1 MAKGERPGGAPGKA
15 RRTAQKQN
23 EQVEQ
28 SLGEAIRRLRD
39 SQRLSVRTLARNCG
53 FAASFISQVELN
65 QASPSLSSLERIAN
79 GLGTTIG
86 QLFVT
91 AAPTAPAPIKASHR
105 PMLQSEWSRAQIE
118 SLSHPSVSSKFE
130 ALLITLHPGGSSG
143 GRLHMRETE
152 LFAIVFGGA
161 VQLQMEDTTHVL
173 HRGDATTLPAHTLHR
188 WENTSAKPAQ
198 LLKTVPRGNF

>member
-53 FAASFISQVELN
+53 FSASFISQVELN

-79 GLGTTIG
+79 GLSATIG

-91 AAPTAPAPIKASHR
+91 AAPSAPAPIKASHR
-105 PMLQSEWSRAQIE
+105 PMLQSEWSLAQIE
-118 SLSHPSVSSKFE
+118 SLSNPSVNSKLE
-130 ALLITLHPGGSSG
+130 ALLITLRPGGSSG
-143 GRLHMRETE
+143 GRLHLREAE
-152 LFAIVFGGA
+152 LLAIVFAGT
-161 VQLQMEDTTHVL
+161 VRLQMGDTPHVL
-173 HRGDATTLPAHTLHR
+173 HRGDAITIPAHTLHR
-188 WENTSAKPAQ
+188 WENTTAKPAQ
-198 LLKTVPRGNF
+198 LLKIVSRGHS

>member
-1 MAKGERPGGAPGKA
+1 MAKGERHGGVPGKA
-15 RRTAQKQN
+15 GRKAHKQN

-39 SQRLSVRTLARNCG
+39 NQRLSVRTLARNCG
-53 FAASFISQVELN
+53 FSASFISQVELN

-91 AAPTAPAPIKASHR
+91 AAPAAPAPIKASHR

-118 SLSHPSVSSKFE
+118 SLSHPSVTSKLE

-143 GRLHMRETE
+143 GRLHTRDTE
-152 LFAIVFGGA
+152 LLAIVFSGT
-161 VQLQMEDTTHVL
+161 VRLQVGDTTHVL
-173 HRGDATTLPAHTLHR
+173 HRGDAITIPAHTLHR
-188 WENTSAKPAQ
+188 WENAAAKPAQ
-198 LLKTVPRGNF
+198 LLKISPRGAF